1 VSDIDLI
8 SLIDETIKEFS
19 DNNKIDYA
27 IAQNFESHKYTKI
40 DFSEKMTVFV
50 GESSSG
56 KSSFMRML
64 DWVMYNS
71 LRGDTHITTG
81 ESESRGIIK
90 TINGFKVTREIT
102 KSYNRYYIT
111 HSSWDQ
117 EYILEGF
124 GVDVPLEVQKVL
136 GAYKVRID
144 DKKQNDLKLNY
155 LEQGQGWFLTSDAYT
170 STTKAKAVGL
180 LNGVHYI
187 DQAIKDTK
195 NELNKVSR
203 GISTEEKEIEEL
215 EKELKEYEYLD
226 NLKNTIDSLEKSYKK
241 ADKLNTKTDT
251 LLKLS
256 VKYSEACVDL
266 EKTTDFLED
275 DKVSNIDEADLKL
288 TKLDSEFK
296 NLKNLNRLSK
306 EYESVVENIKKQE
319 EILESKYIVD
329 VSEELYKDCLKDIN
343 TLDYLL
349 NKKKELNKL
358 NKRIEN
364 ADKVI
369 KDSQGINDAYSYI
382 FKADDKIRTLSS
394 VLGKRDSY
402 LKSKRSLENID
413 RVLNKSKD
421 IKEADRKHNEARSL
435 LQKSGKL
442 VDIYKKVNK
451 EKSQIIKINRQL
463 GKTKNINKVISQR
476 DKIVKD
482 IDKYKRLI
490 RLKDKLDKEKYKA
503 KQEEISIKSNENKLN
518 NHIKEYEKVIKEV
531 GVCPTCKSNITENVV
546 EHLIK
551 EFRK

>member
-8 SLIDETIKEFS
+8 SLIDETIKEHS

-27 IAQNFESHKYTKI
+27 VAENFESHKYTKI
-40 DFSEKMTVFV
+40 DFSKNMTVFV
-50 GESSSG
+50 GESSAG

-81 ESESRGIIK
+81 ESECRGIIK

-111 HSSWDQ
+111 HSSWDRQ
-117 EYILEGF
+117 YILEGF
-124 GVDVPLEVQKVL
+124 GVDVPFEVQKVL

-266 EKTTDFLED
+266 EKTREFLED
-275 DKVSNIDEADLKL
+275 DKVSNIDTADFKI

-296 NLKNLNRLSK
+296 NLKNLNRLNK
-306 EYESVVENIKKQE
+306 EYKNLEENIKKQE
-319 EILESKYIVD
+319 EILESKYIID
-329 VSEELYKDCLKDIN
+329 VSNQLLKDSAININ
-343 TLDYLL
+343 TLGYLL
-349 NKKKELNKL
+349 NSKKELDKL
-358 NKRIEN
+358 NSRIIS

-369 KDSQGINDAYSYI
+369 EKSQGIDNAYSYI
-382 FKADDKIRTLSS
+382 FKADDRIRTLSS
-394 VLGKRDSY
+394 VLNKRDSY
-402 LKSKRSLENID
+402 LKSKRSLDNIEK
-413 RVLNKSKD
+413 VLNKSKD
-421 IKEADRKHNEARSL
+421 IEKANKTYDKASDL
-435 LQKSGKL
+435 LEKTTKL
-442 VDIYKKVNK
+442 VGFYKKVNREKTHITKLDTQLGKTKHLDSIIKKREKIKQDISKFKRLTGLKDRLIKESSKVNK
-451 EKSQIIKINRQL
+451 EK
-463 GKTKNINKVISQR
+463 
-476 DKIVKD
+476 
-482 IDKYKRLI
+482 
-490 RLKDKLDKEKYKA
+490 E
-503 KQEEISIKSNENKLN
+503 SIKCNEEKLN
-518 NHIKEYEKVIKEV
+518 NHINKYEESIKEV
-531 GVCPTCKSNITENVV
+531 GVCPTCKSSITENVV

>member
-1 VSDIDLI
+1 MSDIDLI

-90 TINGFKVTREIT
+90 TINEFKVTREIT

-319 EILESKYIVD
+319 EILENKYIVD

>member
-1 VSDIDLI
+1 MSDIDLI
-8 SLIDETIKEFS
+8 SLIDETIKEYS

-27 IAQNFESHKYTKI
+27 IAENFESHKYTKI

-81 ESESRGIIK
+81 ESECRGIIN
-90 TINGFKVTREIT
+90 TVNGFKVTREIT

-111 HSSWDQ
+111 HSSWDRQ
-117 EYILEGF
+117 YILEGF

-195 NELNKVSR
+195 NELNKISR
-203 GISTEEKEIEEL
+203 EISSEEKEIEEL

-241 ADKLNTKTDT
+241 ADKLNSKTDT

-266 EKTTDFLED
+266 EKTTEFLED
-275 DKVSNIDEADLKL
+275 DKVSNIDTADLKL

-296 NLKNLNRLSK
+296 TLKHLSRLSK
-306 EYESVVENIKKQE
+306 EYKSVVENIKKQE

-329 VSEELYKDCLKDIN
+329 VSEELYKDCLKNIN

-358 NKRIEN
+358 NNQIES

-369 KDSQGINDAYSYI
+369 KESQGINDAYSYI
-382 FKADDKIRTLSS
+382 FKADDRIRILSS
-394 VLGKRDSY
+394 VLSKRDSY
-402 LKSKRSLENID
+402 LKSKRSLDNIEK
-413 RVLNKSKD
+413 VLNKSKD
-421 IKEADRKHNEARSL
+421 IDKANDKYEKALNL
-435 LQKSGKL
+435 LQKTSKL
-442 VDIYKKVNK
+442 NSFYEKVKKENLH
-451 EKSQIIKINRQL
+451 ITKINRQL
-463 GKTKNINKVISQR
+463 SKTKDLDSIIKKSKAIKQDINKF
-476 DKIVKD
+476 
-482 IDKYKRLI
+482 KRLYGL
-490 RLKDKLDKEKYKA
+490 RGKLNQESFEIKKENN
-503 KQEEISIKSNENKLN
+503 SIKCNEKKLN
-518 NHIKEYEKVIKEV
+518 NHIKKYEETIKEV
-531 GVCPTCKSNITENVV
+531 GVCPTCKSSITDNVV